1 MKRHFK
7 FVRGTSSKF
16 WDVSVAN
23 CTVTICFGRIGT
35 SGQSQTKDFASPAA
49 AQQHA
54 DKMIAEKLRK
64 GYLETVQV

>member
-1 MKRHFK
+1 MKRHFE

-16 WDVSVAN
+16 WDVWVAN

-35 SGQSQTKDFASPAA
+35 SGQSQTKDFASPDA

-54 DKMIAEKLRK
+54 DKMIAEKVRK
-64 GYLETVQV
+64 GYLETVPV

>member
-1 MKRHFK
+1 MKRHFE

-16 WDVSVAN
+16 WDVSAAN

-35 SGQSQTKDFASPAA
+35 AGQSQTKDFASPAA

-54 DKMIAEKLRK
+54 DKMIAEKIRK
-64 GYLETVQV
+64 GYLETVPV

>member
-1 MKRHFK
+1 MKRRFE

-35 SGQSQTKDFASPAA
+35 AGQSQTKEFASPAA

-54 DKMIAEKLRK
+54 DKMIAEKVRK
-64 GYLETVQV
+64 GYLETVPV

>member
-35 SGQSQTKDFASPAA
+35 SGQSQ
-49 AQQHA
+49 

>member
-1 MKRHFK
+1 MKRHFE

-16 WDVSVAN
+16 WQVSVAD

-35 SGQSQTKDFASPAA
+35 SGQSQTKDFPSPAA

-54 DKMIAEKLRK
+54 DKMIAEKVKK
-64 GYLETVQV
+64 GYLETTPA

>member
-1 MKRHFK
+1 MKRRFE

-35 SGQSQTKDFASPAA
+35 AGQSQTKDFASPAA

-54 DKMIAEKLRK
+54 DKMIAEKIRK
-64 GYLETVQV
+64 GYLETAPV

>member
-1 MKRHFK
+1 MKRHFE

-16 WDVSVAN
+16 WEVSVAD

-49 AQQHA
+49 AQLHA
-54 DKMIAEKLRK
+54 DKMIAEKVRK
-64 GYLETVQV
+64 GYLETVPV